1 MTHCSV
7 FCLYSFNLFGSLLAC
22 SSFNPPQILLHS
34 PRSNPRS
41 SNCPLLPPTHTHT
54 PVIPAEEDTI
64 VNINNTSF
72 RQLLLQCN
80 QAATLSVRECVCI
93 LGSLC
98 VGSIWPSDI
107 TGRRS
112 VPKRNSN
119 HSGNLPFFLFSLNKF
134 KVPVLESAGTQG
146 HSFRWDLFGLFDALR
161 F

>member
-22 SSFNPPQILLHS
+22 SSFNPPK
-34 PRSNPRS
+34 S
-41 SNCPLLPPTHTHT
+41 SSTPPEATPEVAIVPPYTHTHT